1 MLTPEENKR
10 LSHYSYLV
18 RNHSASMA
26 ATVAR
31 VLGEEAIAAKVLKW
45 YYSEFAKDEFPD
57 RRRAIEQRKYVKS
70 AFVYRKVAVGDIM
83 ICAQAVGEGR
93 FTKEV
98 LAKLES
104 RKCVKKATKAI
115 LKKKATKAI
124 VKTKKTA

>member
-1 MLTPEENKR
+1 MPTPSENDR
-10 LSHYSYLV
+10 LAHYAYLV
-18 RNHSASMA
+18 RNHSASEA

-45 YYSEFAKDEFPD
+45 YFSEFAKDEFPD
-57 RRRAIEQRKYVKS
+57 RRRAIEQRKYVEW
-70 AFVYRKVAVGDIM
+70 AFIHRGVSVGDIV

-93 FTKEV
+93 FTQEV

-115 LKKKATKAI
+115 VKKKATKAI
-124 VKTKKTA
+124 VKTA

>member
-1 MLTPEENKR
+1 MPTPSENDR

-18 RNHSASMA
+18 RNHSASEA

-45 YYSEFAKDEFPD
+45 YFSEFAKDEFPD

-70 AFVYRKVAVGDIM
+70 AFIHRGVSVGDLM

-104 RKCVKKATKAI
+104 RKCVKKANVKKNA
-115 LKKKATKAI
+115 KKATKAN
-124 VKTKKTA
+124 VKTV